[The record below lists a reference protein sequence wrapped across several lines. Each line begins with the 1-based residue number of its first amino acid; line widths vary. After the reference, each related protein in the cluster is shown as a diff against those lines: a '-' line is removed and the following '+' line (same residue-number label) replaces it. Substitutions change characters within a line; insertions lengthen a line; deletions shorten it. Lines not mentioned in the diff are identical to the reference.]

1 MGKENTYYLGIKNI
15 LRNWLYF
22 KTNFSNISEI
32 HIQSVR
38 LFYKSLARLEKEDYA
53 ILYEKYIQYSDFKV
67 IEDPI
72 TGRNKQSNITKIV
85 SSKQIAKEK
94 GISLNVY
101 RDQLLTATYRLE
113 NHYKSLQGEERFKK
127 YEEYFLG
134 DFVAYIN
141 RNLQTKEYRIY
152 FHLTSVL
159 QESEVE
165 EKAFAMD
172 KFRIPN

>member
-1 MGKENTYYLGIKNI
+1 MRDKDNYYLGLKTI

-22 KTNFSNISEI
+22 KTNFSNILQS
-32 HIQSVR
+32 HIKSVR
-38 LFYKSLARLEKEDYA
+38 LFYKALARLDKEDYA

-67 IEDPI
+67 TEDPI
-72 TGRNKQSNITKIV
+72 TGKWKRTNVVKTVN
-85 SSKQIAKEK
+85 SKEIAEEK
-94 GISLNVY
+94 GISFSDY
-101 RDQLLTATYRLE
+101 RNMLAKATCSLE
-113 NHYKSLQGEERFKK
+113 KHFKSIQGEEVFKK

-141 RNLQTKEYRIY
+141 RNLKTKEYRIY
-152 FHLTSVL
+152 FHLTPVL

-165 EKAFAMD
+165 EKAFVMD